1 TKRLP
6 FADAANGAVGLE
18 TMLAAALRLHHSCD
32 VPLMRL
38 IDAMSTRPAQI
49 FGLDAG
55 TLAPGVRADI
65 VLIDPDEPW
74 ILTRDQLVSRSKN
87 TPFEDARF
95 TGRVVSTYVAGK
107 CVHTTR

>member
-1 TKRLP
+1 MAAAASA
-6 FADAANGAVGLE
+6 ADGAVGLE
-18 TMLAAALRLHHSCD
+18 TMLAAALRLHHNGD

-55 TLAPGVRADI
+55 SLKPGCRADLAI
-65 VLIDPDEPW
+65 VDPDAPW
-74 ILTRDQLVSRSKN
+74 VVSEEELRSRSKN

-95 TGRVVSTYVAGK
+95 QGRVLATMVDGAFVYGDS
-107 CVHTTR
+107 